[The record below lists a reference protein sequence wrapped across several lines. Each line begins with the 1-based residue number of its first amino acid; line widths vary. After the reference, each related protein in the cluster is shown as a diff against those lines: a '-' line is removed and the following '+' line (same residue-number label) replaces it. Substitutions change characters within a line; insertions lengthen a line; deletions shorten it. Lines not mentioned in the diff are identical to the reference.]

1 VIGFPAA
8 PRQIDRTASLVALLL
23 VATVTEAM
31 FLLLPSFVGALGDV
45 LHLSATRTGLLA
57 SADLTGIALTTA
69 TAPWWLRR
77 VSWRRTVLASLLAFL
92 LINLVCFA
100 VRSFWPLLCLRV
112 LAGLSA
118 GAAYPIA
125 LAGVLDTTRA
135 PRNTGL
141 MMSLQ
146 VVFGAAGVYAIDA
159 VRLVNRRSLIHAAV
173 VVRRHRGQRLLCV
186 FSGGD
191 WARSSGARRAS
202 HCPAGASMSLSRCS

>member
-1 VIGFPAA
+1 MIGFPAP
-8 PRQIDRTASLVALLL
+8 PRQIDRTASLVALLR

-92 LINLVCFA
+92 LVNLLCFA

-112 LAGLSA
+112 LAGLSVGARWYPDDPGDRPPA
-118 GAAYPIA
+118 GQIA
-125 LAGVLDTTRA
+125 WRVVAGRGTLVVA
-135 PRNTGL
+135 GTGL
-141 MMSLQ
+141 YFLMIGAVWSYLE
-146 VVFGAAGVYAIDA
+146 GIARAAG
-159 VRLVNRRSLIHAAV
+159 LSLKQTGTA
-173 VVRRHRGQRLLCV
+173 L
-186 FSGGD
+186 SGG
-191 WARSSGARRAS
+191 SSWGAPILTR
-202 HCPAGASMSLSRCS
+202 